1 MIFFILL
8 IPKAKMLL
16 FLIKIT
22 KPTFEEDFVF
32 LKFIDQGKSNIKSPK
47 FNHIGLSHPQKRF
60 FSSLQKKIKSLL

>member
-1 MIFFILL
+1 M
-8 IPKAKMLL
+8 
-16 FLIKIT
+16 
-22 KPTFEEDFVF
+22 F